1 MKMLLEILRP
11 AEVKR
16 SGNIAYKFK
25 SSFGVLPQ
33 SFCAQ
38 ANTEVPE
45 KVYSFIFLKSKNNL
59 FAYTD
64 NYIFVFTN

>member
-1 MKMLLEILRP
+1 MQALAVFYSINILQKMKMPLEILRP
-11 AEVKR
+11 AEVIIKR
-16 SGNIAYKFK
+16 WENIAHKFK

-45 KVYSFIFLKSKNNL
+45 KV
-59 FAYTD
+59 
-64 NYIFVFTN
+64 